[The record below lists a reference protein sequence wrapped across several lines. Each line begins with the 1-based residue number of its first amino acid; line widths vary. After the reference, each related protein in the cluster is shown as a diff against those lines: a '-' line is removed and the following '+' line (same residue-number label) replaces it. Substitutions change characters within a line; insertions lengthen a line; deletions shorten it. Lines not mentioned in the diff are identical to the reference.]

1 VGSAFLLAGTTK
13 ERRESIEFD
22 DQADRTGS
30 YTDREKEETMAIAKV
45 LEVLAEGDS
54 IEAAI
59 QSAVSEAAETVRGI
73 KHVYVEGVQALVED
87 NEVVKYRVNA
97 KLTFVVETDRD

>member
-1 VGSAFLLAGTTK
+1 MS
-13 ERRESIEFD
+13 
-22 DQADRTGS
+22 
-30 YTDREKEETMAIAKV
+30 IAKV

-59 QSAVSEAAETVRGI
+59 QLAVSEAAETVRGI
-73 KHVYVEGVQALVED
+73 KHVYVEGVQAIVED

-97 KLTFVVETDRD
+97 KLTFVVEAERG